1 MLENSELGTFMAL
14 VEDEVEA
21 VVALDPV
28 EIEDTIEDK
37 EAVVKPVILI
47 FLSMWTT
54 PRLMSHSNNGA
65 S

>member
-1 MLENSELGTFMAL
+1 MAL

-54 PRLMSHSNNGA
+54 HRLMSHSNNGA